1 MVFLFNKTITNI
13 LPNYIHHETVN
24 DKNCILND
32 KNPQVFHKVNY
43 LQKQLKNI
51 IERSQ
56 EKYYLRISKKLMD
69 LMASPKTYWSIL
81 KTLLN
86 NKKFL
91 KENKYVTDFKNNNN
105 NNNNNNNTKKTE
117 LFDCFFAEQ
126 CSIIDNS
133 SEIPLVFAK
142 KQTSLSQQSLSLAM
156 ILQH

>member
-32 KNPQVFHKVNY
+32 KNP
-43 LQKQLKNI
+43 QKQLKNI

-91 KENKYVTDFKNNNN
+91 KFLLYF
-105 NNNNNNNTKKTE
+105 KKT
-117 LFDCFFAEQ
+117 
-126 CSIIDNS
+126 N
-133 SEIPLVFAK
+133 
-142 KQTSLSQQSLSLAM
+142 M
-156 ILQH
+156 

>member
-1 MVFLFNKTITNI
+1 MAIELFSRKKSFRNLNNNAMVFLFNKTITNI

-91 KENKYVTDFKNNNN
+91 KFLLYF
-105 NNNNNNNTKKTE
+105 KKT
-117 LFDCFFAEQ
+117 
-126 CSIIDNS
+126 N
-133 SEIPLVFAK
+133 
-142 KQTSLSQQSLSLAM
+142 M
-156 ILQH
+156 